1 MLSIGTRFQEKEEV
15 IHLVMFYEFALEQ
28 DAICRSVAAGYE
40 GTELHIFGHLL
51 LWQSTALALSNE
63 RRCTEMVDKAAAHD
77 GGGGSGG
84 LISPK
89 APQIFSKAVQFF
101 WKVNH
106 DTQEK
111 FIFA

>member
-1 MLSIGTRFQEKEEV
+1 
-15 IHLVMFYEFALEQ
+15 MFYEFALAQ
-28 DAICRSVAAGYE
+28 DAICRSVAARLGTSE
-40 GTELHIFGHLL
+40 GAGTELHIFGHLL

-63 RRCTEMVDKAAAHD
+63 RRCTAMVDKAAAHD

>member
-1 MLSIGTRFQEKEEV
+1 
-15 IHLVMFYEFALEQ
+15 MFYEFALAQ

-51 LWQSTALALSNE
+51 LWQSAALALNNAA
-63 RRCTEMVDKAAAHD
+63 TAAAASCTNCNGRRG

>member
-1 MLSIGTRFQEKEEV
+1 
-15 IHLVMFYEFALEQ
+15 
-28 DAICRSVAAGYE
+28 
-40 GTELHIFGHLL
+40 
-51 LWQSTALALSNE
+51 
-63 RRCTEMVDKAAAHD
+63 MVDKAAAHD

-106 DTQEK
+106 DTREK
-111 FIFA
+111 FIFAWLSILFKEQAKTISQKNAKNLHVILAWICLLRFFYYYTTYYV